1 MDKKYIKPV
10 VKAAVLLFILNVAY
24 FGLFFVLNAIDKPL
38 GNQIMQPYL
47 LFGLVIGVVSIPLMG
62 LLAVY
67 FYKKEANRLTM
78 GDGILVALTA
88 ACFLTLLDSLLS
100 IVVYGYSLF
109 SIYSAASGGQDSPIM
124 GYLLLAF
131 ILVTAISIVFSL
143 LISVV
148 GSIFGAFLGALLLTT
163 KEEKKKWGIKPA
175 YLWTYIGIVILL
187 IAGFAAI
194 AVFLYEPW
202 TVQLPEGGPGCTGFS
217 QVKPIDWKASSDGQL
232 HLNLMNDAG
241 LKIRLNNISVSVF
254 GESCSD
260 NIADREMRA
269 GEFVV
274 VNVTDCNFPAV
285 GEYYKTDI
293 TISYASIASGIDHNS
308 VGECHGV
315 VEDII

>member
-1 MDKKYIKPV
+1 MNNKYIKPAA
-10 VKAAVLLFILNVAY
+10 KAVVLLFISIVAY
-24 FGLFFVLNAIDKPL
+24 FSLFFVLSAIDKSL
-38 GNQIMQPYL
+38 AAQISSLYL
-47 LFGLVIGVVSIPLMG
+47 FSGLLIGVVSIPLMG

-67 FYKKEANRLTM
+67 FHKKEVNMLTM
-78 GDGILVALTA
+78 SDCILVALTA
-88 ACFLTLLDSLLS
+88 AFFLTLLDTILS
-100 IVVYGYSLF
+100 IAIYGYSLF
-109 SIYSAASGGQDSPIM
+109 SIYSAASGSQDSPIM

-254 GESCSD
+254 GKSCSD

-308 VGECHGV
+308 VGECHGT
-315 VEDII
+315 VEN